1 MVYAKKFTVLKYI
14 NLYILPSWNNVLAVA
29 YLLQATPYVG
39 RLRLEVRPKCSTF
52 FLPYSRAMGNVLSPV
67 YILLPC
73 KVRLDGTT
81 SYKMLVVTGQIL
93 EFITIGL
100 CP

>member
-39 RLRLEVRPKCSTF
+39 RLRLEVRPKCSTIF
-52 FLPYSRAMGNVLSPV
+52 FA
-67 YILLPC
+67 I
-73 KVRLDGTT
+73 
-81 SYKMLVVTGQIL
+81 
-93 EFITIGL
+93 
-100 CP
+100 